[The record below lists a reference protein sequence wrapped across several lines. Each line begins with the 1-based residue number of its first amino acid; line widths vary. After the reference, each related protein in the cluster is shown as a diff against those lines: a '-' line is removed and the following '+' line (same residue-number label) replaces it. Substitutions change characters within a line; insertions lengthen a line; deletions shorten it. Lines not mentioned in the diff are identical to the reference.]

1 MVVTVT
7 IHDDNANGGLIIRA
21 ADRQAATQSAIFSNA
36 YSGAWTRQ
44 STLNNLPT
52 ITLQKN
58 APRILEFII
67 ANFHDE
73 WALGSV
79 FALGGLNIPYVQYF
93 KVKSP
98 NNVFRFYAQN
108 GFTIKGKIWGIRI

>member
-1 MVVTVT
+1 MLIVV
-7 IHDDNANGGLIIRA
+7 HGQDK
-21 ADRQAATQSAIFSNA
+21 
-36 YSGAWTRQ
+36 

-98 NNVFRFYAQN
+98 NNVFRFYAQQ
-108 GFTIKGKIWGIRI
+108 GFTIKGKIWGIRK

>member
-1 MVVTVT
+1 MILIIPCTDLFRMVVTVT

-79 FALGGLNIPYVQYF
+79 FCTRWFEYTVC
-93 KVKSP
+93 
-98 NNVFRFYAQN
+98 
-108 GFTIKGKIWGIRI
+108 TIL